1 MTRMVL
7 LITNQQDVTVDFI
20 VRELKAQKV
29 PYYRLNTEEIPGMIQ
44 IQFDISRG
52 SYILYDTIK
61 KKSVSLSNVSSVYF
75 RRPEISTLE
84 NITAL
89 DGYER
94 NYLRLEV
101 ATLLEGIYKSL
112 RNVYWINDVY
122 KIREAENKLYQLQ
135 LAQEIGFKIPRSVIA
150 NDNNLL
156 KQILAEFHGDCII
169 KPIRSGNM
177 GYADGR
183 KVIFTSMVDPENF
196 TPERVTAFP
205 VYLQENIHKT
215 CDIRCIVVGSRVFAA
230 SIDSQRS
237 EDGKVD
243 WRKAH
248 ECLPHYRIDLPDEI
262 QRKAIALTQRLELT
276 YSAIDLVLS
285 TNREYIF
292 LECNPN
298 GQWAWIENR
307 LGYPISKRI
316 VSLLRE
322 VSE

>member
-1 MTRMVL
+1 MVL
-7 LITNQQDVTVDFI
+7 LITNKQDITVDFI
-20 VRELKAQKV
+20 VRELKAQKC
-29 PYYRLNTEEIPGMIQ
+29 PYYRLNTEDIPTIVHV
-44 IQFDISRG
+44 QFDVDNG
-52 SYILYDTIK
+52 NYILYDTIK
-61 KKSVSLSNVSSVYF
+61 QESLSLSDISSVYF
-75 RRPEISTLE
+75 RRPEIATLE
-84 NITAL
+84 NIPKL
-89 DGYER
+89 DSYER
-94 NYLRLEV
+94 NYLRLEL

-135 LAQEIGFKIPRSVIA
+135 IAQEIGFKIPRTVIA
-150 NDNNLL
+150 NEHKLL
-156 KQILAEFHGDCII
+156 KQTMEAFQGDCII

-196 TPERVTAFP
+196 TPERITAFP

-215 CDIRCIVVGSRVFAA
+215 CDTRCIVVGSRVFAA

-248 ECLPHYRIDLPDEI
+248 EYLPHYKIDLPDEI